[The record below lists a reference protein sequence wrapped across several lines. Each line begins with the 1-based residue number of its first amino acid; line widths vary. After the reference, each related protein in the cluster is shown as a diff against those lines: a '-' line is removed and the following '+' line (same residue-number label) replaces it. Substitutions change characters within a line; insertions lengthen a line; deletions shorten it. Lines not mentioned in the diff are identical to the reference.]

1 MILKFQQKIKQHF
14 ADFIKK
20 KYDISL
26 EEIVTEYPPDI
37 SMGDLAFPISF
48 QIAKTLK
55 RPPRKIAEE
64 IVARIGHIE
73 GCQKLEVAG
82 GGYIN
87 LFFDREI
94 YLTNLLASLKKYK
107 KKRKSG
113 KKIIIEHTNINP
125 NKAAHIGHLRNA
137 CLGDTLGHLLAYKGE
152 NVEIQNYIDDTGVQ
166 VADVVFGFINHRGMD
181 LEKIK
186 AIKEKFDYY
195 CWDLYTKVTDY
206 FEQHPEHVEKR
217 EEILGKIERGE
228 NPEAE
233 LANFIAHKIVYAHLA
248 TMERINVRYNLL
260 AWEGD
265 ILRLKFWEKAFEML
279 KKRKAIF
286 LAQEG
291 KNKGCWVMSLK
302 DSLEFQDLEEPD
314 KVIVRSNGTVTYV
327 GKDIAYQLWKF
338 GLLGRDFY
346 YKTFHKYSKNEILWT
361 SSSSKE
367 NIDSIPH
374 FGSGSRV
381 YNVIDVRQS
390 YLQKIVTQGLRSLDY
405 NKEAD
410 KSIHFSYEMVALTPT
425 CCKEMGFELAPED
438 ENRSY
443 IEISGRKGM
452 GIKADDLI
460 DKLIEKSKEEIAK
473 RNPEMDSSEMN
484 ELAAKIAV
492 GALRYFMIKYGRNK
506 VIPFD
511 FKEAINFEGET
522 GPYLQYTVV
531 RANNIFNKLFERD
544 GLKKE
549 ETTSLLHDL
558 DFSLLYE
565 SSEAEDYWELISYIS
580 RMPEVIDQAID
591 SLELSLLAKY
601 CFNLAQKFNSFY
613 HKYQILRE
621 KNKKVKDL
629 RIVLVYLL
637 SEQLKQGVELMG
649 IKVPHRM

>member
-1 MILKFQQKIKQHF
+1 MIVEFQEKIKRQL
-14 ADFIKK
+14 AEFIK
-20 KYDISL
+20 ISYGIEL
-26 EEIVTEYPPDI
+26 SEITAEYPPDL
-37 SMGDLAFPISF
+37 SMGDLAFPLSF
-48 QIAKTLK
+48 QLAKTLK
-55 RPPRKIAEE
+55 RPPSKIAEE

-73 GCQKLEVAG
+73 GCHKLEVAG

-87 LFFDREI
+87 IFFDRKI
-94 YLTNLLASLKKYK
+94 YIKSLFEYLKRGK
-107 KKRKSG
+107 KKQKSG

-137 CLGDTLGHLLAYKGE
+137 CLGDTLGRLLQYKGE
-152 NVEIQNYIDDTGVQ
+152 QVEIQNYIDDTGVQ
-166 VADVVFGFINHRGMD
+166 VADVVYGFMNLRGMN
-181 LEKIK
+181 LKQIK
-186 AIKEKFDYY
+186 DIKEKFDYY
-195 CWDLYTKVTDY
+195 CWDLYTEVTEY

-217 EEILGKIERGE
+217 EKILGKIERGE

-233 LANFIAHKIVYAHLA
+233 LANYIAHKIVNAHLA
-248 TMERINVRYNLL
+248 TMQRINIRYNLL

-265 ILRLKFWEKAFEML
+265 ILRLKFWSKAFEML

-291 KNKGCWVMSLK
+291 KNKGCWVMRLK
-302 DSLEFQDLEEPD
+302 DSPEFQDMEEPD
-314 KVIVRSNGTVTYV
+314 KIIVRSNETVTYV

-346 YKTFHKYSKNEILWT
+346 YKPFHKYSQNEILWT
-361 SSSSKE
+361 SSSVKST
-367 NIDSIPH
+367 NSTPD
-374 FGSGSRV
+374 FGSANKV

-390 YLQKIVTQGLRSLDY
+390 YLQKIVAQGLRSLGFD
-405 NKEAD
+405 KEAD
-410 KSIHFSYEMVALTPT
+410 KSIHFSYEMVALTPA
-425 CCKEMGFELAPED
+425 CCREMDFKLSPVD

-460 DKLIEKSKEEIAK
+460 NKLIEKSREEIVK
-473 RNPEMDSSEMN
+473 RNPKMDSSEMR

-492 GALRYFMIKYGRNK
+492 GSLRYFMIKYGRNK

-531 RANNIFNKLFERD
+531 RANNIFNKLFEKD
-544 GLKKE
+544 EFKKE
-549 ETTSLLHDL
+549 ETISLLNDL
-558 DFSLLYE
+558 DFSLLYKV
-565 SSEAEDYWELISYIS
+565 SEGEDYWDLISYIS
-580 RMPEVIDQAID
+580 RMPEIVEQSID

-601 CFNLAQKFNSFY
+601 CFNVAQKFNSFY

-621 KNKKVKDL
+621 KNKKTKDL
-629 RIVLVYLL
+629 RIVLLYIL
-637 SEQLKQGVELMG
+637 SEQLKKGLELMG
-649 IKVPHRM
+649 LEVPHKM